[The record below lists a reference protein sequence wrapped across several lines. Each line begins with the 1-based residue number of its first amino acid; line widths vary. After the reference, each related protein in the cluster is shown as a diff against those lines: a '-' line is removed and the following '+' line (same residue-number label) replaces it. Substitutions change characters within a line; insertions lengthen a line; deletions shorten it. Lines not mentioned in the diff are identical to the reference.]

1 MLSDLKMNGWLDAFW
16 HFNLDLSV
24 IVLTVLVV
32 RFFIR
37 KTTKSY
43 NSYLLWL
50 AIPVGFVVA
59 KIIASIDFSSA
70 NSDYIGQA
78 VSVMIAKPVETLQN
92 YWWLGAFWLSGTT
105 LLLLRLIIQHIELRK
120 DLKNIERPISELP
133 GFNLIRKS
141 RYQVIAVDHKEMS
154 PAVYGFIK
162 PTIYFPIHVA
172 KQLSVQQIQLIIEH
186 EEQHIKQKHLWL
198 NLLWDVLVCIGWF
211 NPLIY
216 IARKNFR
223 HDQELFCD
231 YLVLN
236 KGNQTRTKDYGHALL
251 STVSATHSVSLLCSW
266 KVFNQ
271 LEERI
276 MNITDPLN
284 KTGKIVMTLGAA
296 FVLSCCA
303 VYAANK
309 EPKEERV
316 VTTENIV
323 IDDEG
328 KKKVVIEFSEGDG
341 VTYIQENDQYYI
353 LEGDDK
359 RPMTVAERKEF
370 EQKHEEAQKHL
381 HMTEQELV
389 MVEKELENAHRVLV
403 LHEDE
408 LQDIE
413 IEIENAHKTL
423 AEAQREIEVEFERGN
438 ISKEEMEQAREAI
451 MKAKEEM
458 SSDKM
463 KKSIRIDMERARA
476 DMEKARADIEKQRNM
491 REIEI
496 RKIKSGDASGA
507 KSVQATINEDG
518 VIYKKANGVY
528 TIEENGQ
535 TRAMTNGEIVE
546 FEKRLEDIPVP
557 EVPPVPGTPDKPM
570 KVEKDIEIK
579 EMLSI
584 SNGEGEKALVAH
596 FTKPPQYPKSAVENN
611 VEGHVTFQFDVDGN
625 GKPLNIRVHESVP
638 EGVFDTVA
646 REAIQD
652 WTFVESNY
660 GKKDLKY
667 MIKFDLGQSEVPEP
681 PQPPQPES
689 PQAAKEIAKNKEV
702 VLNDTSNKL
711 EQLLTFKL
719 HVNSK
724 SERALDKLVKD
735 EVRGC

>member
-1 MLSDLKMNGWLDAFW
+1 MLTDLKMNGWLDAFW

-24 IVLTVLVV
+24 IVLSVLIV

-70 NSDYIGQA
+70 NSEYIGQA
-78 VSVMIAKPVETLQN
+78 VSAMIVKPVETLQN
-92 YWWLGAFWLSGTT
+92 YWWLGALWLTGTT

-120 DLKNIERPISELP
+120 DLKKIERPISELP

-141 RYQVIAVDHKEMS
+141 RYQVIAVDHKDMS

-236 KGNQTRTKDYGHALL
+236 KGNHTRTKDYGHALL

-328 KKKVVIEFSEGDG
+328 NKKVVLEFSEGDG
-341 VTYIQENDQYYI
+341 ITYLQENDNYYI
-353 LEGDDK
+353 LEGGNK
-359 RPMTVAERKEF
+359 RPMTEQERKEF
-370 EQKHEEAQKHL
+370 EQKHEEAQKRIY
-381 HMTEQELV
+381 MTEQEL
-389 MVEKELENAHRVLV
+389 MLVEEELENAHRVLV
-403 LHEDE
+403 LHEDD
-408 LQDIE
+408 LQEVE
-413 IEIENAHKTL
+413 IEIESAHKAL
-423 AEAQREIEVEFERGN
+423 AEAQREIEVEFQNGN
-438 ISKEEMEQAREAI
+438 ISKEEMEKAREAI
-451 MKAKEEM
+451 LKAKEEM
-458 SSDKM
+458 SSGKM
-463 KKSIRIDMERARA
+463 KQRIRVDIERARA
-476 DMEKARADIEKQRNM
+476 DLEKARADVEKQRHL
-491 REIEI
+491 REVDI
-496 RKIKSGDASGA
+496 RKIRSGDASGT
-507 KSVQATINEDG
+507 KSVEATINENG
-518 VIYKKANGVY
+518 VIYKKVNGAY
-528 TIEENGQ
+528 TIEENGK
-535 TRAMTNGEIVE
+535 TRSMTNGEIVE
-546 FEKRLEDIPVP
+546 FEKRLENIPEPPMMRDPSAPSAPPKP
-557 EVPPVPGTPDKPM
+557 EGPAEAQNIIYEKSEIRVTDPVNVNEQAIPT
-570 KVEKDIEIK
+570 
-579 EMLSI
+579 
-584 SNGEGEKALVAH
+584 
-596 FTKPPQYPKSAVENN
+596 FTKPPEYPKYAAENGIA
-611 VEGHVTFQFDVDGN
+611 GHVMFKFDVDAD
-625 GKPLNIRVHESVP
+625 GKPYNIRATESEP
-638 EGVFDTVA
+638 EGVFDEVA
-646 REAIQD
+646 RNAIEQ
-652 WTFVESNY
+652 W
-660 GKKDLKY
+660 
-667 MIKFDLGQSEVPEP
+667 KFE
-681 PQPPQPES
+681 
-689 PQAAKEIAKNKEV
+689 KNKQAK
-702 VLNDTSNKL
+702 DISYML
-711 EQLLTFKL
+711 EFQL
-719 HVNSK
+719 
-724 SERALDKLVKD
+724 E
-735 EVRGC
+735 

>member
-24 IVLTVLVV
+24 IVLSVLIV

-50 AIPVGFVVA
+50 AIPLGFVVA
-59 KIIASIDFSSA
+59 KIIASIDSSSA

-78 VSVMIAKPVETLQN
+78 VSVMIVKPVETLQN
-92 YWWLGAFWLSGTT
+92 YWWLGALWLSGTT

-120 DLKNIERPISELP
+120 DLKKIERPISELP
-133 GFNLIRKS
+133 GFNLIRES
-141 RYQVIAVDHKEMS
+141 QYQVIAVDHKEIS

-236 KGNQTRTKDYGHALL
+236 KGNHTRTKDYGHALL

-309 EPKEERV
+309 EPNEERV

-328 KKKVVIEFSEGDG
+328 NKKVVIEFSEGDG
-341 VTYIQENDQYYI
+341 ITYLQENDNYYI
-353 LEGDDK
+353 LEGDNK
-359 RPMTVAERKEF
+359 RPMTEQERKKF

-381 HMTEQELV
+381 LLTEQELILA
-389 MVEKELENAHRVLV
+389 EKELENAHRVLV
-403 LHEDE
+403 LHEND
-408 LQDIE
+408 LQDVE
-413 IEIENAHKTL
+413 IQIENAHKVL
-423 AEAQREIEVEFERGN
+423 AEAQRDIEIEFQNGHL
-438 ISKEEMEQAREAI
+438 SKEEMEQARKAI
-451 MKAKEEM
+451 IKAKEEM

-463 KKSIRIDMERARA
+463 KKSIQVDMERAKA
-476 DMEKARADIEKQRNM
+476 ELEKARTEIEKQRNL
-491 REIEI
+491 RKIEI
-496 RKIKSGDASGA
+496 RKVKSGDASGA
-507 KSVQATINEDG
+507 KSVEATINEDG
-518 VIYKKANGVY
+518 VIYKKVNGAY

-535 TRAMTNGEIVE
+535 TRAMTNGEIIE
-546 FEKRLEDIPVP
+546 FENRLENIPEPP
-557 EVPPVPGTPDKPM
+557 ELSSPSAPSAPLTPESPEE
-570 KVEKDIEIK
+570 VQNVIYEKSEIRVTDPK
-579 EMLSI
+579 
-584 SNGEGEKALVAH
+584 NVNEKATPTH
-596 FTKPPQYPKSAVENN
+596 TKPPQYPKYAAENGIA
-611 VEGHVTFQFDVDGN
+611 GHVLFKFDVDTN
-625 GKPLNIRVHESVP
+625 GKPYNIRATESEP
-638 EGVFDTVA
+638 EGVFDEVA
-646 REAIQD
+646 MNAIEQ
-652 WTFVESNY
+652 W
-660 GKKDLKY
+660 
-667 MIKFDLGQSEVPEP
+667 KFE
-681 PQPPQPES
+681 
-689 PQAAKEIAKNKEV
+689 KNKQAKDITYMLKFE
-702 VLNDTSNKL
+702 L
-711 EQLLTFKL
+711 E
-719 HVNSK
+719 
-724 SERALDKLVKD
+724 
-735 EVRGC
+735 

>member
-24 IVLTVLVV
+24 IVLSVLIV

-50 AIPVGFVVA
+50 AIPLGFVVA

-70 NSDYIGQA
+70 NSAYIGQA

-92 YWWLGAFWLSGTT
+92 YWWLGALWLTGTT

-120 DLKNIERPISELP
+120 DLRKIEKPISELP

-141 RYQVIAVDHKEMS
+141 RYQVIAVDHKDMS

-316 VTTENIV
+316 ITTENIV

-328 KKKVVIEFSEGDG
+328 NKKVVLEFSEGDG
-341 VTYIQENDQYYI
+341 ITYLQENDNYYI
-353 LEGDDK
+353 LEGDNK
-359 RPMTVAERKEF
+359 RPMTDKERMEF
-370 EQKHEEAQKHL
+370 EQKHEEAQKRVY
-381 HMTEQELV
+381 MTEQEL
-389 MVEKELENAHRVLV
+389 MLVEEELENAHRVLV

-408 LQDIE
+408 LQEVEIDID
-413 IEIENAHKTL
+413 NAHKAL
-423 AEAQREIEVEFERGN
+423 AEAQREIEIDYQKGN

-451 MKAKEEM
+451 LKAKEEM
-458 SSDKM
+458 SSGKM
-463 KKSIRIDMERARA
+463 KKRIRVDMERARA
-476 DMEKARADIEKQRNM
+476 DMEKARADIEKQRHEIIIR
-491 REIEI
+491 REPADSTSGPHRVFIVDDEAI
-496 RKIKSGDASGA
+496 INGENKQTRVIKWEEDSG
-507 KSVQATINEDG
+507 KVYSV
-518 VIYKKANGVY
+518 
-528 TIEENGQ
+528 ENGKYMVLENG
-535 TRAMTNGEIVE
+535 TKREMTEE
-546 FEKRLEDIPVP
+546 
-557 EVPPVPGTPDKPM
+557 
-570 KVEKDIEIK
+570 
-579 EMLSI
+579 
-584 SNGEGEKALVAH
+584 EKALFENKVRMIP
-596 FTKPPQYPKSAVENN
+596 KPDMPRIPPQPVEPKQPTSALKAKDVTPTSTTPPEYPAYAAKNKIDGYVL
-611 VEGHVTFQFDVDGN
+611 FKFDVDGK
-625 GKPLNIRVHESVP
+625 GKAYNIRVTKSEP
-638 EGVFDTVA
+638 EGVFEKAATK
-646 REAIQD
+646 AIEQ
-652 WTFVESNY
+652 WEFA
-660 GKKDLKY
+660 KDKQVSDVSY
-667 MIKFDLGQSEVPEP
+667 KIDFR
-681 PQPPQPES
+681 
-689 PQAAKEIAKNKEV
+689 
-702 VLNDTSNKL
+702 L
-711 EQLLTFKL
+711 E
-719 HVNSK
+719 
-724 SERALDKLVKD
+724 
-735 EVRGC
+735 

>member
-1 MLSDLKMNGWLDAFW
+1 
-16 HFNLDLSV
+16 
-24 IVLTVLVV
+24 
-32 RFFIR
+32 
-37 KTTKSY
+37 
-43 NSYLLWL
+43 LLWL

-133 GFNLIRKS
+133 GFNLIRRS

-463 KKSIRIDMERARA
+463 KKSIRVDMERARA
-476 DMEKARADIEKQRNM
+476 DMEKARADIEKKRQEIIIM
-491 REIEI
+491 RHDADKDGSAKVITIDERHISDSSGTQ
-496 RKIKSGDASGA
+496 KHVIKWQDDSGKTFTA
-507 KSVQATINEDG
+507 EDG
-518 VIYKKANGVY
+518 NYF
-528 TIEENGQ
+528 IEENGSKR
-535 TRAMTNGEIVE
+535 TMTKEEKAE
-546 FEKRLEDIPVP
+546 FEKKIQFIPEPQIPVKPPQPKQP
-557 EVPPVPGTPDKPM
+557 ETVN
-570 KVEKDIEIK
+570 KV
-579 EMLSI
+579 
-584 SNGEGEKALVAH
+584 G
-596 FTKPPQYPKSAVENN
+596 FTKAPKAPQYPKVAVENGI
-611 VEGHVTFQFDVDGN
+611 EGHVVFKFDVDQK
-625 GKPLNIRVHESVP
+625 GKPLNIKVHESVP
-638 EGVFDTVA
+638 KGIFDEVA
-646 REAIQD
+646 LNAFQE
-652 WTFVESNY
+652 WEFGE
-660 GKKDLKY
+660 
-667 MIKFDLGQSEVPEP
+667 
-681 PQPPQPES
+681 
-689 PQAAKEIAKNKEV
+689 NKQTQN
-702 VLNDTSNKL
+702 LQYKL
-711 EQLLTFKL
+711 DFKL
-719 HVNSK
+719 Q
-724 SERALDKLVKD
+724 
-735 EVRGC
+735 

>member
-1 MLSDLKMNGWLDAFW
+1 MLSDLKMNSWLDAFW

-24 IVLTVLVV
+24 IVLTVLIV

-59 KIIASIDFSSA
+59 KIIASIDFSGAS
-70 NSDYIGQA
+70 SDYIGQA
-78 VSVMIAKPVETLQN
+78 VSVMIARPVETLQN
-92 YWWLGAFWLSGTT
+92 YWWLGALWLSGTT

-120 DLKNIERPISELP
+120 DLRKIERPLDELP
-133 GFNLIRKS
+133 GIHLIS
-141 RYQVIAVDHKEMS
+141 NRYRVIAVEHKEMS
-154 PAVYGFIK
+154 PAVYGFVK

-172 KQLSVQQIQLIIEH
+172 HKLSVQQIQLIIEH

-236 KGNQTRTKDYGHALL
+236 KGNQSRTKDYGHALL

-276 MNITDPLN
+276 MNITEPLN
-284 KTGKIVMTLGAA
+284 KTGKVIMTLGAA

-309 EPKEERV
+309 EPKQERI

-328 KKKVVIEFSEGDG
+328 NKKVVIEFSEGDG
-341 VTYIQENDQYYI
+341 ITYLQENDNYYI
-353 LEGDDK
+353 LEGANK
-359 RPMTVAERKEF
+359 RPMTEKERKEF
-370 EQKHEEAQKHL
+370 EQKHQEAQKHL
-381 HMTEQELV
+381 METEQELIL
-389 MVEKELENAHRVLV
+389 VEKELENAHRVLV
-403 LHEDE
+403 MHEDE
-408 LQDIE
+408 IENVHLE
-413 IEIENAHKTL
+413 IEKAH
-423 AEAQREIEVEFERGN
+423 EALEKAQKEIEVEFNKGE
-438 ISKEEMEQAREAI
+438 ISKEEMEQARNAI

-463 KKSIRIDMERARA
+463 KKSIQVDMERARA
-476 DMEKARADIEKQRNM
+476 EMEKARADIESQRQEIIIM
-491 REIEI
+491 RESSDAEKGSHRVFRIGDKEI
-496 RKIKSGDASGA
+496 VDEENKQIRVMKWTNDDGKVFSTKNGNFM
-507 KSVQATINEDG
+507 VLEDG
-518 VIYKKANGVY
+518 KEREMTK
-528 TIEENGQ
+528 EEK
-535 TRAMTNGEIVE
+535 VL
-546 FEKRLEDIPVP
+546 FEKKMRTIPKP
-557 EVPPVPGTPDKPM
+557 EMPRIPPQP
-570 KVEKDIEIK
+570 K
-579 EMLSI
+579 EPPPPKSAA
-584 SNGEGEKALVAH
+584 KAKEAEVAV
-596 FTKPPQYPKSAVENN
+596 FTVPPQYPKVAAEKGI
-611 VEGHVTFQFDVDGN
+611 EGHVTFKFDVDKN

-638 EGVFDTVA
+638 EGIFDEVA
-646 REAIQD
+646 MNAIQQ
-652 WTFVESNY
+652 WEFVERNH

-667 MIKFDLGQSEVPEP
+667 MIKFDLGQSEATKP
-681 PQPPQPES
+681 PQPQKPEQS
-689 PQAAKEIAKNKEV
+689 KAAKNEA
-702 VLNDTSNKL
+702 SNKL

-724 SERALDKLVKD
+724 SESALDKLVKD
-735 EVRGC
+735 EVQGC

>member
-24 IVLTVLVV
+24 IVLTVLIV

-50 AIPVGFVVA
+50 AIPLGFVVA

-92 YWWLGAFWLSGTT
+92 YQWLGALWLTGTT
-105 LLLLRLIIQHIELRK
+105 LLLLRLIIQHVELRK
-120 DLKNIERPISELP
+120 DLKKIERPINELP

-141 RYQVIAVDHKEMS
+141 RYQVIAVDYKEMS

-236 KGNQTRTKDYGHALL
+236 KGNHNRTKDYGHALL

-276 MNITDPLN
+276 MNITEPLN

-316 VTTENIV
+316 ITTENIV

-328 KKKVVIEFSEGDG
+328 NKKVVLEFSEGDG
-341 VTYIQENDQYYI
+341 ITYLQENDNYYI
-353 LEGDDK
+353 VEDGNK
-359 RPMTVAERKEF
+359 RPMTDKERKEF
-370 EQKHEEAQKHL
+370 EQKHEEAQKRIY
-381 HMTEQELV
+381 MTEQEL
-389 MVEKELENAHRVLV
+389 MLVEEELENAHRVLV
-403 LHEDE
+403 LHEDD
-408 LQDIE
+408 LQEVE
-413 IEIENAHKTL
+413 IEIENAHKAL
-423 AEAQREIEVEFERGN
+423 AEAQREIEIDYQNGN

-451 MKAKEEM
+451 LKAKEEM
-458 SSDKM
+458 SSGKM
-463 KKSIRIDMERARA
+463 KQRIRVDMERARA
-476 DMEKARADIEKQRNM
+476 DLEKARADVEKQRYL
-491 REIEI
+491 REVDI
-496 RKIKSGDASGA
+496 RKIRSGDASGT
-507 KSVQATINEDG
+507 KSVEATINENG
-518 VIYKKANGVY
+518 VIYKKVNGAY
-528 TIEENGQ
+528 TIEENSQ
-535 TRAMTNGEIVE
+535 TRSMTNGEIVE
-546 FEKRLEDIPVP
+546 FEKRLQNIPEPPMMRDPSSPSAPPTP
-557 EVPPVPGTPDKPM
+557 ESPAEAQNIIYEKSEIRVTDPVN
-570 KVEKDIEIK
+570 V
-579 EMLSI
+579 
-584 SNGEGEKALVAH
+584 NEKAIPT
-596 FTKPPQYPKSAVENN
+596 FTKPPEYPKYAAENGIA
-611 VEGHVTFQFDVDGN
+611 GHVMFKFDVDTD
-625 GKPLNIRVHESVP
+625 GKPYNIRATESEP
-638 EGVFDTVA
+638 EGVFDEVA
-646 REAIQD
+646 MNAIEQ
-652 WTFVESNY
+652 W
-660 GKKDLKY
+660 
-667 MIKFDLGQSEVPEP
+667 KFE
-681 PQPPQPES
+681 
-689 PQAAKEIAKNKEV
+689 KNKQAK
-702 VLNDTSNKL
+702 DISYML
-711 EQLLTFKL
+711 EFQL
-719 HVNSK
+719 
-724 SERALDKLVKD
+724 E
-735 EVRGC
+735 

>member
-1 MLSDLKMNGWLDAFW
+1 MLTDLKMNGWLDAFW

-24 IVLTVLVV
+24 IVLSVLIV

-70 NSDYIGQA
+70 NSEYIGQA
-78 VSVMIAKPVETLQN
+78 VSAMIVKPVETLQN
-92 YWWLGAFWLSGTT
+92 YWWLGALWLTGTT

-120 DLKNIERPISELP
+120 DLKKIERPISELP

-141 RYQVIAVDHKEMS
+141 RYQVIAVDHKDMS

-328 KKKVVIEFSEGDG
+328 NKKVVLEFSEGNG
-341 VTYIQENDQYYI
+341 ITYLQENDNYYI
-353 LEGDDK
+353 VEDGNK
-359 RPMTVAERKEF
+359 RPMTDKERKEF
-370 EQKHEEAQKHL
+370 EQKHEEAQKRIY
-381 HMTEQELV
+381 MTEQEL
-389 MVEKELENAHRVLV
+389 MLVEEELENAHRVLV
-403 LHEDE
+403 LHEDD
-408 LQDIE
+408 LQE
-413 IEIENAHKTL
+413 VEVEIENAHEAL
-423 AEAQREIEVEFERGN
+423 AEAQREVEIEFQNGN
-438 ISKEEMEQAREAI
+438 ISEEELEQARKAI

-463 KKSIRIDMERARA
+463 KKSIRVEIERAKA
-476 DMEKARADIEKQRNM
+476 DLEKARADIEKQRQEVIILKKGAQKDGSP
-491 REIEI
+491 RVITIDE
-496 RKIKSGDASGA
+496 KHFSDLTGTQKHVIKWQDESGKTFTA
-507 KSVQATINEDG
+507 E
-518 VIYKKANGVY
+518 NGDY
-528 TIEENGQ
+528 FIEENGKK
-535 TRAMTNGEIVE
+535 RPMTEEEKAE
-546 FEKRLEDIPVP
+546 FENKIQFIPSP
-557 EVPPVPGTPDKPM
+557 EMPKQPPQPKKP
-570 KVEKDIEIK
+570 KSVEV
-579 EMLSI
+579 
-584 SNGEGEKALVAH
+584 G
-596 FTKPPQYPKSAVENN
+596 FTKAPKAPQYPKEAAEKGI
-611 VEGHVTFQFDVDGN
+611 EGHVVFNFDVDQN
-625 GKPLNIRVHESVP
+625 GHPLNIEVHDSVP
-638 EGVFDTVA
+638 EGVFDEVA
-646 REAIQD
+646 FNAFKEWEFGENKNNQ
-652 WTFVESNY
+652 N
-660 GKKDLKY
+660 LKY
-667 MIKFDLGQSEVPEP
+667 
-681 PQPPQPES
+681 
-689 PQAAKEIAKNKEV
+689 
-702 VLNDTSNKL
+702 KL
-711 EQLLTFKL
+711 DFKL
-719 HVNSK
+719 Q
-724 SERALDKLVKD
+724 
-735 EVRGC
+735 

>member
-133 GFNLIRKS
+133 GFNLIRRS

-389 MVEKELENAHRVLV
+389 IIEKELENAHRVLV

-463 KKSIRIDMERARA
+463 KKSIRVDMERARA
-476 DMEKARADIEKQRNM
+476 DMEKARADIEKQRQEIIIM
-491 REIEI
+491 RHDADKDGSAKVITIDERHISDSSGTQ
-496 RKIKSGDASGA
+496 KHVIKWQDDSGKTFTA
-507 KSVQATINEDG
+507 EDG
-518 VIYKKANGVY
+518 NYF
-528 TIEENGQ
+528 IEENGSKR
-535 TRAMTNGEIVE
+535 TMTKEEKAE
-546 FEKRLEDIPVP
+546 FEKKIQFIPEPQIPVKPPQPKQP
-557 EVPPVPGTPDKPM
+557 ETVN
-570 KVEKDIEIK
+570 KV
-579 EMLSI
+579 
-584 SNGEGEKALVAH
+584 G
-596 FTKPPQYPKSAVENN
+596 FTKAPKAPQYPKVAVENGI
-611 VEGHVTFQFDVDGN
+611 EGHVVFKFDVDQK
-625 GKPLNIRVHESVP
+625 GKPLNIKVHESVP
-638 EGVFDTVA
+638 KGIFDEVA
-646 REAIQD
+646 LNAFQE
-652 WTFVESNY
+652 WEFGE
-660 GKKDLKY
+660 
-667 MIKFDLGQSEVPEP
+667 
-681 PQPPQPES
+681 
-689 PQAAKEIAKNKEV
+689 NKQTQN
-702 VLNDTSNKL
+702 LQYKL
-711 EQLLTFKL
+711 DFKL
-719 HVNSK
+719 Q
-724 SERALDKLVKD
+724 
-735 EVRGC
+735 

>member
-133 GFNLIRKS
+133 GFNLIRRS

-463 KKSIRIDMERARA
+463 KKSIRVDMERARA
-476 DMEKARADIEKQRNM
+476 DMEKARADIEKQRQEIIIM
-491 REIEI
+491 RHDADKDGSAKVITIDERHISDSSGTQ
-496 RKIKSGDASGA
+496 KHVIKWQDDSGKTFTA
-507 KSVQATINEDG
+507 EDG
-518 VIYKKANGVY
+518 NYF
-528 TIEENGQ
+528 IEENGSKR
-535 TRAMTNGEIVE
+535 TMTKEEKAE
-546 FEKRLEDIPVP
+546 FEKKIQFIPEPQIPVKPPQPKQP
-557 EVPPVPGTPDKPM
+557 ETVN
-570 KVEKDIEIK
+570 KV
-579 EMLSI
+579 
-584 SNGEGEKALVAH
+584 G
-596 FTKPPQYPKSAVENN
+596 FTKAPKAPQYPKVAVENGI
-611 VEGHVTFQFDVDGN
+611 EGHVVFKFDVDQK
-625 GKPLNIRVHESVP
+625 GKPLNIKVHESVP
-638 EGVFDTVA
+638 KGIFDEVA
-646 REAIQD
+646 LNAFQE
-652 WTFVESNY
+652 WEFGE
-660 GKKDLKY
+660 
-667 MIKFDLGQSEVPEP
+667 
-681 PQPPQPES
+681 
-689 PQAAKEIAKNKEV
+689 NKQTQN
-702 VLNDTSNKL
+702 LQYKL
-711 EQLLTFKL
+711 DFKL
-719 HVNSK
+719 Q
-724 SERALDKLVKD
+724 
-735 EVRGC
+735 

>member
-24 IVLTVLVV
+24 IVLTVLIV

-50 AIPVGFVVA
+50 AIPLGFVVA

-70 NSDYIGQA
+70 NSEYIGQA
-78 VSVMIAKPVETLQN
+78 VSVMLAKPVETLQN
-92 YWWLGAFWLSGTT
+92 YWWLGTLWLSGTT

-120 DLKNIERPISELP
+120 DLKKIERPISELP
-133 GFNLIRKS
+133 GFNLITKS
-141 RYQVIAVDHKEMS
+141 RYRVIAVAHKEMS
-154 PAVYGFIK
+154 PAVYGFIT

-172 KQLSVQQIQLIIEH
+172 QKLSVQQIQLIIEH

-236 KGNQTRTKDYGHALL
+236 KGNPSRTKDYGHALL

-284 KTGKIVMTLGAA
+284 KTGKVIMTLGAA

-309 EPKEERV
+309 EPKEERI
-316 VTTENIV
+316 VTTENIS

-328 KKKVVIEFSEGDG
+328 NKKVVVEFSEGDG

-353 LEGDDK
+353 LEGGDK
-359 RPMTVAERKEF
+359 RSMTVAERKDF
-370 EQKHEEAQKHL
+370 EKKHEEAQKHL

-389 MVEKELENAHRVLV
+389 LVEKELENAHRVLV
-403 LHEDE
+403 LHENE
-408 LQDIE
+408 LQDVE
-413 IEIENAHKTL
+413 IEIENAHKAL
-423 AEAQREIEVEFERGN
+423 AEAQREIEIDYQQGN

-451 MKAKEEM
+451 LKAKEEM
-458 SSDKM
+458 SSGKM
-463 KKSIRIDMERARA
+463 RNRIHVDMERARA
-476 DMEKARADIEKQRNM
+476 DMEKARADIENQR
-491 REIEI
+491 REII
-496 RKIKSGDASGA
+496 IKRESGDSTSGSHRVLMIDDEEIINGEN
-507 KSVQATINEDG
+507 KRTRVIKWEEDNGKVYSV
-518 VIYKKANGVY
+518 
-528 TIEENGQ
+528 ENGKYMILENG
-535 TRAMTNGEIVE
+535 TKREMTEE
-546 FEKRLEDIPVP
+546 
-557 EVPPVPGTPDKPM
+557 
-570 KVEKDIEIK
+570 
-579 EMLSI
+579 
-584 SNGEGEKALVAH
+584 EKALFETKIRMIPKPDMPRIPPQPKQPESVNEVG
-596 FTKPPQYPKSAVENN
+596 FTKAPKPPQYPKAAAEKGI
-611 VEGHVTFQFDVDGN
+611 EGHVIFNFDVDHN
-625 GKPLNIRVHESVP
+625 GKPLNIKVSESVP
-638 EGVFDTVA
+638 EGVFDEVA
-646 REAIQD
+646 LNAFKEWEFAHNKQ
-652 WTFVESNY
+652 TQN
-660 GKKDLKY
+660 LKY
-667 MIKFDLGQSEVPEP
+667 
-681 PQPPQPES
+681 
-689 PQAAKEIAKNKEV
+689 
-702 VLNDTSNKL
+702 KL
-711 EQLLTFKL
+711 DFKL
-719 HVNSK
+719 Q
-724 SERALDKLVKD
+724 
-735 EVRGC
+735 